1 MALGPPWG
9 DVPSGF
15 ILDGTFIST
24 RVPPT
29 RTLVPALLV
38 DDNAANTS
46 GLYVVGTFCT
56 EPAWAKMLAAIVA
69 PSSPV
74 DLDTL
79 QVMADRIVETH
90 LGIPRWVAARLWQQ
104 AYGSWMLVDGEFTMR
119 GVDVL
124 TLPAQRATHAVY
136 ALLRNW
142 RSRGKEDELRA
153 WQRKLE
159 TPPLR
164 EIQRWKRDDVPVESA
179 SADDM
184 AQRMADLKAG
194 RIGSRAQS
202 KA

>member
-15 ILDGTFIST
+15 MLDGTFIRT
-24 RVPPT
+24 RVPDT
-29 RTLVPALLV
+29 RVLVPALLV
-38 DDNAANTS
+38 GDSGNTS
-46 GLYVVGTFCT
+46 GLYVVGTFCA
-56 EPAWAKMLAAIVA
+56 EPEWPKLLAAIVA

-90 LGIPRWVAARLWQQ
+90 LGIQRWVAERLWQQ
-104 AYGSWMLVDGEFTMR
+104 AAGSWMLVDGEFTMR
-119 GVDVL
+119 GIDVL

-142 RSRGKEDELRA
+142 RSRGKEEELRA

-164 EIQRWKRDDVPVESA
+164 EIQRWSRDDVPVESA
-179 SADDM
+179 PMDDVM
-184 AQRMADLKAG
+184 QRMADLKAG